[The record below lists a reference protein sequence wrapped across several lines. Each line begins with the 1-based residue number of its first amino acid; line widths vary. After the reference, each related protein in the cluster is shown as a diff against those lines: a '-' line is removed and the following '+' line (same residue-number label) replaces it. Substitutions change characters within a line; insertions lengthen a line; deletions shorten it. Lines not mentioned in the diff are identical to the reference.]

1 MNKTSEVR
9 PRWIE
14 RHFIGVSSAL
24 LVLFLI
30 TPYLITNM
38 FVNIPAGH
46 SGVLW
51 LRFFGGTVMHF
62 HFSEG
67 TKIIFPWDRIYIYD
81 TRVKQRTDTFE
92 VLANDGLKMTLEAT
106 VRFRLLPKA
115 LPVITRYAGEDY
127 VENLLIPSVAAIVR
141 TEVGKMSAEEIYSKK
156 RDTLELRILADVTR
170 AIDELIPSR
179 LHNGQEIEIVD
190 FRIRD
195 IRLPAV
201 VQAAIESKISQLHQA
216 EQYKYILNREEQEKQ
231 RKLIEAQGIKGFQDI
246 VSSGISEP
254 YLRWKGID
262 ATLKLA
268 ESTNAKIVIIGGKE
282 GLPVILGP
290 LDSSSGAKVQDA
302 REPLPASAASAAST
316 ASSSAAGSS
325 ASAPSLPGGGSPLTP
340 SIPAQ

>member
-1 MNKTSEVR
+1 MNKTGEVR

-14 RHFIGVSSAL
+14 RHFIGVSSTL

-30 TPYLITNM
+30 TPYLITHM

-51 LRFFGGTVMHF
+51 LRFFGGTVMNF
-62 HFSEG
+62 HYSEG
-67 TKIIFPWDRIYIYD
+67 MKVICPWDKIHVYD

-92 VLANDGLKMTLEAT
+92 VLANDGLKMALEVT
-106 VRFRLLPKA
+106 VRFRLLPA
-115 LPVITRYAGEDY
+115 SLPVITRYAGADY

-141 TEVGKMSAEEIYSKK
+141 TEVGRMSAEEVYSKK
-156 RDTLELRILADVTR
+156 RDVLETRVLDDVSR
-170 AIDELIPSR
+170 AINELIPSQ
-179 LHNGQEIEIVD
+179 LHKGQEIEIVD

-195 IRLPAV
+195 VRLPSV
-201 VQAAIESKISQLHQA
+201 VQTAIESKISQMHQA
-216 EQYKYILNREEQEKQ
+216 EQYKYILQREEQEKE

-268 ESTNAKIVIIGGKE
+268 DSPNSKVVIIGGKE

-290 LDSSSGAKVQDA
+290 LDSSSGVKEQHAQP
-302 REPLPASAASAAST
+302 PLPSSAAAARP
-316 ASSSAAGSS
+316 ASSSAAEGSS
-325 ASAPSLPGGGSPLTP
+325 AVPSSSSAGAPPALFA
-340 SIPAQ
+340 PAQ